1 MERKNEQ
8 KEEMKLQTASIEIF
22 NSLEEEE
29 GLKICQRNLGGENPR
44 CQTEKQRVQCL
55 PRT

>member
-44 CQTEKQRVQCL
+44 CQTEKQRAQCL